1 MGHENRQIE
10 HPAEQV
16 ESILGSVT
24 KRLSLIDKTVAV
36 REDYEVI
43 GRNLMPV
50 NMDPSK
56 KRRRPQ
62 AITASAAEDSTEAAS
77 APPRQT
83 FGEETEADREKDLA
97 DAESKNLWDATEVI
111 DMDRV

>member
-1 MGHENRQIE
+1 
-10 HPAEQV
+10 
-16 ESILGSVT
+16 
-24 KRLSLIDKTVAV
+24 
-36 REDYEVI
+36 
-43 GRNLMPV
+43 MPV

-62 AITASAAEDSTEAAS
+62 TTTASAAEDRRTDATST
-77 APPRQT
+77 APRPT
-83 FGEETEADREKDLA
+83 FGEETDEDREKDLA